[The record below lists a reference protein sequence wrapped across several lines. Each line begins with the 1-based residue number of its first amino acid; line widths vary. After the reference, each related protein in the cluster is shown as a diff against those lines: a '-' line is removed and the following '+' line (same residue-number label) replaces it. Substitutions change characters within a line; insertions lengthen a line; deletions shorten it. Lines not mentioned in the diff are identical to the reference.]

1 MGLEQQ
7 KILRKWRS
15 MTLKEEYQHKIDMVN
30 KILKKEFKTNEKAK
44 QDYERMRDIYQY
56 RIDAINRL
64 EKAKEDKLKQELEKQ
79 DSTKYSQ

>member
-1 MGLEQQ
+1 
-7 KILRKWRS
+7 

-64 EKAKEDKLKQELEKQ
+64 EKAKEDKLKQELESELREKGTVTNYEEMLR
-79 DSTKYSQ
+79 DMEEK